1 MRRFV
6 AACSMAVIALA
17 VLAGCGGSSSKT
29 GSGASS
35 DTNANGGSSSSD
47 LSKLIADASKQK
59 YKITYDNGGSS
70 LTYAQDGN
78 GNSVFGD
85 GDSLTFVSKAATVSC
100 DKSSGSWKCTQSPV
114 SASELTNPFL
124 GVLQSQKAALSAL
137 GDTFGHTTDTTIA
150 GRDAQCLTFSQ
161 KDILGG
167 AGAAIAGAV
176 GAKLKGSATYCID
189 KKTGITLEVSGTD
202 DSGKKSTVLA
212 VTKFE
217 TPIDSDFT
225 PPATPQ
231 KVTVPTI
238 ALPGGG
244 TPPNITLPTIPG
256 GG

>member
-1 MRRFV
+1 MV
-6 AACSMAVIALA
+6 VIALA

-47 LSKLIADASKQK
+47 LSKLVADASKQK

-85 GDSLTFVSKAATVSC
+85 GDSLTFVSKDATVIC
-100 DKSSGSWKCTQSPV
+100 DKSSGSWKCTQQSP
-114 SASELTNPFL
+114 AAAGELTNPFL

-137 GDTFGHTTDTTIA
+137 GDNFGHTTDTKIA

-161 KDILGG
+161 QDIAGG
-167 AGAAIAGAV
+167 VGGAIAGAV

-189 KKTGITLEVSGTD
+189 KQTGITLEVSGTD

-217 TPIDSDFT
+217 TPSASEFT
-225 PPATPQ
+225 PPATAQ

-238 ALPGGG
+238 TIPGGG
-244 TPPNITLPTIPG
+244 TLPNITLPTIPG